1 MAQYAMLI
9 YLKKSDGTEP
19 ADADDATDTDERGEH
34 DRHAKELEDSG
45 AMVAAFALKPSATAT
60 SIRRDLVTD
69 GPFLEAKEVIAGFA
83 ILEAPD
89 LDAALAM
96 ARRNPAVWQGG
107 GVEVRPVESSEIFGA
122 GCAGPERQERSWQDL

>member
-9 YLKKSDGTEP
+9 YLNRSDGTEP
-19 ADADDATDTDERGEH
+19 ADASDTSDTDERAEH

-83 ILEAPD
+83 ILEAVD
-89 LDAALAM
+89 LDAALTL
-96 ARRNPAVWQGG
+96 ARGNPAVWQGG
-107 GVEVRPVESSEIFGA
+107 GVEVRPVESSEIFVR
-122 GCAGPERQERSWQDL
+122 PVL

>member
-9 YLKKSDGTEP
+9 YLKRSDGTEP
-19 ADADDATDTDERGEH
+19 ADADDTSDTDQRAEH

-45 AMVAAFALKPSATAT
+45 AMVAAFALQPSATAT

-89 LDAALAM
+89 LDAALAL
-96 ARRNPAVWQGG
+96 ARSNPAVWQGG
-107 GVEVRPVESSEIFGA
+107 GVEVRPVESSEIFVR
-122 GCAGPERQERSWQDL
+122 PVL